1 MPVFTFS
8 GKDASGQKIT
18 GERVAPNKQTLQQAL
33 RRERMK
39 VLREKLAAD
48 AAALKAAL

>member
-1 MPVFTFS
+1 MSSINGDKARFHRI
-8 GKDASGQKIT
+8 QKA
-18 GERVAPNKQTLQQAL
+18 RAL

-48 AAALKAAL
+48 AAAVKAIAV